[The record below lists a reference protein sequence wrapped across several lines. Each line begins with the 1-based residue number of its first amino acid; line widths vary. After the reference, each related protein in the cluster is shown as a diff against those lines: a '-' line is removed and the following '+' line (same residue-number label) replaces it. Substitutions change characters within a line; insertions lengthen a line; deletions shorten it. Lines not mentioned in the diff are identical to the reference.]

1 MNNLKELLP
10 YIIIVITVIVI
21 RTYFYT
27 PVLVN
32 GDSMKPTLT
41 DKQLLL
47 LNKYDKSLKRFDIV
61 VLTRE
66 NNEKLIKRVIGLPG
80 EYVEYKNGK
89 LYIDGKIVKDNFS
102 KFTNDFFL
110 EAIDLNL
117 KKIPDNQYLVLGD
130 NRNNS
135 IDSRT
140 IGLIEKKNISGKIVY
155 SIWPFKK
162 IKNA

>member
-140 IGLIEKKNISGKIVY
+140 IGLIDKKNISGKIVY

>member
-32 GDSMKPTLT
+32 GDSMKPTLK

-140 IGLIEKKNISGKIVY
+140 IGLIDKSSFDK
-155 SIWPFKK
+155 
-162 IKNA
+162 